1 MKVATAAIANPLV
14 SVRGPRL
21 QALSGYTSKVS
32 DKSLVVCHPLSVSIR
47 SLRRRKAGAAGCN
60 GHFFL
65 RPVHRESGSPGNAV
79 FFIGGFVLGGIMA
92 GTLACVYAPQI
103 SKALTGTDKKD
114 LIRKLPKF
122 IYNEEKASEKSRKAL
137 AEKIAQLDSTI
148 EDVSSQFRPD
158 DEPNGVAVTSDEFE
172 AAK

>member
-1 MKVATAAIANPLV
+1 MYFFFLRRKGFGGEKLKSLNGEESHERCIC
-14 SVRGPRL
+14 
-21 QALSGYTSKVS
+21 YTSKVS

-103 SKALTGTDKKD
+103 SKALTGTDKK
-114 LIRKLPKF
+114 I
-122 IYNEEKASEKSRKAL
+122 
-137 AEKIAQLDSTI
+137 
-148 EDVSSQFRPD
+148 
-158 DEPNGVAVTSDEFE
+158 
-172 AAK
+172 

>member
-1 MKVATAAIANPLV
+1 MKSCVCGSLLYYISYSIIKQTITKSNKQVATAAIANPLV

-65 RPVHRESGSPGNAV
+65 RPVHR
-79 FFIGGFVLGGIMA
+79 
-92 GTLACVYAPQI
+92 
-103 SKALTGTDKKD
+103 
-114 LIRKLPKF
+114 
-122 IYNEEKASEKSRKAL
+122 
-137 AEKIAQLDSTI
+137 
-148 EDVSSQFRPD
+148 
-158 DEPNGVAVTSDEFE
+158 
-172 AAK
+172 

>member
-1 MKVATAAIANPLV
+1 MAAMANPLV

-21 QALSGYTSKVS
+21 QALSGGYTSKAS
-32 DKSLVVCHPLSVSIR
+32 DMSLIVCHPLSVSIR

-60 GHFFL
+60 GQFFL
-65 RPVHRESGSPGNAV
+65 RAAHRESGSPGNAV
-79 FFIGGFVLGGIMA
+79 FFIGGFVLGGTMA

-114 LIRKLPKF
+114 PIRKLPKF
-122 IYNEEKASEKSRKAL
+122 IYSEEKASEKTRKAL
-137 AEKIAQLDSTI
+137 AEKIAQLNAAID
-148 EDVSSQFRPD
+148 DVSSQLQPD

-172 AAK
+172 AAI

>member
-1 MKVATAAIANPLV
+1 
-14 SVRGPRL
+14 
-21 QALSGYTSKVS
+21 
-32 DKSLVVCHPLSVSIR
+32 
-47 SLRRRKAGAAGCN
+47 
-60 GHFFL
+60 
-65 RPVHRESGSPGNAV
+65 
-79 FFIGGFVLGGIMA
+79 MA